1 MRHTASDFAASDF
14 EVSFK
19 GKTFLTVN
27 QGQLDVQGVDFKTDL
42 VNISRLMA
50 ILSDVMDE
58 ALTAQAETTPTSP
71 SAPRK
76 ITAAHS
82 SNVYQ
87 LHAGQQ
93 N

>member
-1 MRHTASDFAASDF
+1 MHHTASDFTASDF

-19 GKTFLTVN
+19 GKTFLTVT
-27 QGQLDVQGVDFKTDL
+27 QGQLNVQGVDFQTDL

-50 ILSDVMDE
+50 ILSDVMDQ
-58 ALTAQAETTPTSP
+58 ALTAQAETTTPA
-71 SAPRK
+71 APRK
-76 ITAAHS
+76 RITPTHS

-87 LHAGQQ
+87 LHAGQR